1 LAQRR
6 FGGIARLFG
15 EQGLAQLAAAHVV
28 VVGVG
33 GVGSWA
39 AEALARSGLGR
50 LTLIDMDHV
59 AESNVNRQVH
69 ALQSTLGAAKV
80 AAMAERIRDISAAC
94 DVRVVDDFV
103 TLDNVE
109 QVVPPEADAVIDAID
124 SPRAKAALI
133 AACVRRGQ
141 PIAVSGAAGGR
152 TDPLALRSADL
163 ALTSGDAL
171 LASVRSRLRRD
182 HGFSRESGAPF
193 GVSAIFAPAPAVAR
207 ASPHE
212 AASRGP
218 AGAPLACAGYGSIV
232 TVTASMGLAAAAW
245 AIGVLTARAAATAG
259 VDASARVD
267 AARAMPRGD
276 RR

>member
-1 LAQRR
+1 MAQRR

-15 EQGLAQLAAAHVV
+15 ERGLAQLAAAHVV

-80 AAMAERIRDISAAC
+80 AVMAESIRDISAAC

-124 SPRAKAALI
+124 SPRAKAGLI

-193 GVSAIFAPAPAVAR
+193 GVNAIFAPSGVAR
-207 ASPHE
+207 APLDD

-267 AARAMPRGD
+267 AARARPRGD